1 MTATLTRSTGAPAAT
16 AGPLALATRRLKSMW
31 PSLTLVV
38 VLLALWELIGRT
50 VLDGRSVMPPPT
62 EIAGEIT
69 GNWSSYTTHI
79 RATAIGAAWGWLW
92 GNGIA
97 IAVGLLTVA
106 VPAIEKWA
114 LRIAVA
120 ITSLP
125 IIALG
130 PIFQV
135 TLDGSAPKIALAA
148 LAVVLSTLVGTI
160 QGLHAADRTSLEV
173 VAALGGGRIT
183 QLRKV
188 RLMSTL
194 PPLFTAL
201 RISAPAAVLGTIIG
215 EFLGRVE
222 TGLGVALINAQRNVQ
237 TERVWGVAI
246 IATAVAG
253 LGYLL
258 IAAVG
263 RALTSWAPKEQGR

>member
-1 MTATLTRSTGAPAAT
+1 MSSISPSAVGGRDRGGLLRA
-16 AGPLALATRRLKSMW
+16 RLHGVW
-31 PSLTLVV
+31 PSLTLVTALLGV
-38 VLLALWELIGRT
+38 WEFVGRAVLE
-50 VLDGRSVMPPPT
+50 GRSVMPPPT
-62 EIAGEIT
+62 QIASELT
-69 GNWSSYTTHI
+69 GNFSSYTVHI
-79 RATAIGAAWGWLW
+79 RATAAGASWGWLW
-92 GNGIA
+92 GNAAAIA
-97 IAVGLLTVA
+97 IGMLTVA
-106 VPAIEKWA
+106 VPRFEKWA

-120 ITSLP
+120 VTSLP

-135 TLDGSAPKIALAA
+135 TLDGNAPKIALAA

-160 QGLHAADRTSLEV
+160 QGLNSADRTSLEV
-173 VAALGGGRIT
+173 VAALGGGRLT

-188 RLMSTL
+188 RLMATL

-237 TERVWGVAI
+237 TERVWGVAVV
-246 IATAVAG
+246 ATAVAG
-253 LGYLL
+253 IGYLA

-263 RALTSWAPKEQGR
+263 RSLTTWAPKEQGR

>member
-1 MTATLTRSTGAPAAT
+1 MHIKAT
-16 AGPLALATRRLKSMW
+16 AA
-31 PSLTLVV
+31 
-38 VLLALWELIGRT
+38 
-50 VLDGRSVMPPPT
+50 
-62 EIAGEIT
+62 
-69 GNWSSYTTHI
+69 
-79 RATAIGAAWGWLW
+79 GAAWGWLW
-92 GNGIA
+92 GNAVAIA
-97 IAVGLLTVA
+97 IGLFTVI
-106 VPAIEKWA
+106 VPSLERWA

-120 ITSLP
+120 VTSLP

-135 TLDGSAPKIALAA
+135 TLNGNAPKITLAS
-148 LAVVLSTLVGTI
+148 LAVILSTLVGTI
-160 QGLHAADRTSLEV
+160 SGLHAADRTSLEV
-173 VAALGGGRIT
+173 ISALGGGKLT

-188 RLMSTL
+188 RLMASL

-237 TERVWGVAI
+237 TERVWGVAVV
-246 IATAVAG
+246 ATAVAG
-253 LGYLL
+253 IGYLA

-263 RALTSWAPKEQGR
+263 RSLTTWAPKEAGQ